1 MAAVQLGVNLDGGT
15 LADGLRILAR
25 LAEEIGAAFADAATD
40 LELLDDDER
49 YSHVEVET
57 VALPAVS
64 PDCAAGKC
72 PACTGDAWD
81 TGKDRL
87 TDCQHDCHHQGAGL
101 G

>member
-1 MAAVQLGVNLDGGT
+1 MAGPAAALDPGR
-15 LADGLRILAR
+15 LAHVLRILGRA
-25 LAEEIGAAFADAATD
+25 AEEIGGILADASTD
-40 LELLDDDER
+40 LELLDDEET

-87 TDCQHDCHHQGAGL
+87 IDCQHDCHHQGAGH